1 MRAVNLIPADLQ
13 SGRGV
18 RLPKLA
24 VPTYALLG
32 LLVGAIVLVT
42 LQVMASN
49 SVADRQAQATSLQ
62 AQLTQAQQAASRL
75 AAYGQFTNLE
85 QARVQ
90 SVRGIAATRF
100 DWNSALGQLAAVIPA
115 NTSLSAVSGGV
126 VPGASAGGSGS
137 GGGGLRSALT
147 GPAFEIQGC
156 TSNQDQ
162 VARLISRL
170 RTMTGVTRVALSSSA
185 KAAQTASPS
194 AGTATG
200 PKRGCPRAAPTF
212 DLIVFY
218 RAIPGAGAQGATA
231 LGTSTT
237 TTTPNGGTK

>member
-1 MRAVNLIPADLQ
+1 MKAVNLIPGDAR
-13 SGRGV
+13 SARGI

-24 VPTYALLG
+24 VPTYALIG
-32 LLVGAIVLVT
+32 VLVGAIVLVT

-49 SVADRQAQATSLQ
+49 SVADRQAQVTSIQ
-62 AQLTQAQQAASRL
+62 AQLTQAQQAASKL
-75 AAYGQFTNLE
+75 SAYGQFTSLE

-100 DWNSALGQLAAVIPA
+100 DWNSALGQLATVIPA
-115 NTSLSAVSGGV
+115 NTSLQSISGSV
-126 VPGASAGGSGS
+126 VPGATAGGSGS
-137 GGGGLRSALT
+137 GGGGLRSDLT

-156 TSNQDQ
+156 TSNQDE

-185 KAAQTASPS
+185 KAGGQTASPS
-194 AGTATG
+194 SGSTTG
-200 PKRGCPRAAPTF
+200 PKRGCPTSAPTF

-218 RAIPGAGAQGATA
+218 RAVAGAGAQGATA

-237 TTTPNGGTK
+237 TTPNGGTK